1 MKVKILT
8 DFSLG
13 GGRDVF
19 RGQTIDLDEKE
30 AEARVRRGW
39 AEYLAPNRAQY
50 REPKVESREP
60 AVGEGGKSDATG
72 KGDVAGKAG
81 EGDKK

>member
-13 GGRDVF
+13 GGRDVY
-19 RGQTIDLDEKE
+19 RGQTVDLEEKE

-39 AEYLAPNRAQY
+39 AEYLAPNRTQA
-50 REPKVESREP
+50 REPRVENREP
-60 AVGEGGKSDATG
+60 AVGEGE
-72 KGDVAGKAG
+72 GKAEG
-81 EGDKK
+81 EPKAGAAAKR